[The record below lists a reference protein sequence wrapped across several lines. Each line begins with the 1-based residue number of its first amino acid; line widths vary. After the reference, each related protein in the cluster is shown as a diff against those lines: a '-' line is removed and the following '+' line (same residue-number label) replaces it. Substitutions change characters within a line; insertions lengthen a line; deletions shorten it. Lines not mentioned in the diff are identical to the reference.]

1 MATTRERRL
10 SAVMRL
16 DGWLS
21 FTAPMLIVVG
31 VPMLLLVGAPGWL
44 VTAAILTLAVVLGA
58 CGAVFFTM
66 LALEAAR
73 GRYEFPEAVLRDLE
87 A

>member
-1 MATTRERRL
+1 
-10 SAVMRL
+10 
-16 DGWLS
+16 
-21 FTAPMLIVVG
+21 
-31 VPMLLLVGAPGWL
+31 
-44 VTAAILTLAVVLGA
+44 VTAAVRTVAVVLGA

>member
-1 MATTRERRL
+1 MEQLADRRGRGRLRLARAGL
-10 SAVMRL
+10 SV
-16 DGWLS
+16 
-21 FTAPMLIVVG
+21 
-31 VPMLLLVGAPGWL
+31 
-44 VTAAILTLAVVLGA
+44 LTLAVVLAA

-73 GRYEFPEAVLRDLE
+73 GRYEFPESVLRDLE